1 MTFLIFLTVLAI
13 AYFAWR
19 IVDQLPD
26 VIYRLSEIQRDV
38 ADLRRMSEEGKSAVE
53 AAEAPPEEAI
63 GMKGHTLAHCGALVL
78 ATATTAFAQPAA
90 RFAAVEIKATH
101 VAGTVHM
108 LEGAGGNIGVSAGA
122 DGVLM
127 VDDQFAPLAERI
139 AAAIAE
145 IGDGAPKVVL
155 NTHFHG
161 DHTGGN
167 AYFGRNGTILAH
179 ANVRS
184 RLVDG
189 GMAAPGLPIVT
200 FLDRLRLHFNG
211 DEIDVIH
218 LPRGHTDG
226 DSIVWFKD
234 SGVVHLG
241 DHFFKGRF
249 PYVDVPNGGSVDG
262 LLANLGT
269 VLDMLPADTHVIPGH
284 GTLASVADV
293 AESIEVIRQSQAA
306 VRQAAAA
313 GTVDDLKRDGFGQW
327 DEWGAGFI
335 GTERW
340 IDIVIESDRVTR
352 CFVGN

>member
-1 MTFLIFLTVLAI
+1 MNRRILAPGTVLA
-13 AYFAWR
+13 
-19 IVDQLPD
+19 L
-26 VIYRLSEIQRDV
+26 
-38 ADLRRMSEEGKSAVE
+38 
-53 AAEAPPEEAI
+53 AA
-63 GMKGHTLAHCGALVL
+63 
-78 ATATTAFAQPAA
+78 ATTAIAQPAA
-90 RFAAVEIKATH
+90 RFAAVEVKATH
-101 VAGTVHM
+101 VAGAVHM

-145 IGDGAPKVVL
+145 IGDGAPKIVL

-167 AYFGRNGTILAH
+167 AHFGRTGAILAH
-179 ANVRS
+179 ANVRA

-189 GMAAPGLPIVT
+189 GMAAAGLPVVT

-234 SGVVHLG
+234 SRVVHLG

-249 PYVDVPNGGSVDG
+249 PFVDVPNGGSVDG
-262 LLANLGT
+262 LLANLGS
-269 VLDMLPADTHVIPGH
+269 VIDMLPADTRVIPGH

-293 AESIEVIRQSQAA
+293 AESIDVIRHSQAA
-306 VRQAAAA
+306 VREAVAA
-313 GTVDDLKRDGFGQW
+313 GTVDDLKRNGFGRW

-335 GTERW
+335 NTERW
-340 IDIVIESDRVTR
+340 IDIVVASDRLA
-352 CFVGN
+352 ND

>member
-1 MTFLIFLTVLAI
+1 MNGILALC
-13 AYFAWR
+13 A
-19 IVDQLPD
+19 
-26 VIYRLSEIQRDV
+26 
-38 ADLRRMSEEGKSAVE
+38 
-53 AAEAPPEEAI
+53 
-63 GMKGHTLAHCGALVL
+63 TLAL
-78 ATATTAFAQPAA
+78 AAASAIAQPAA

-101 VAGTVHM
+101 VAGAVHM

-139 AAAIAE
+139 AAVVAE
-145 IGDGAPKVVL
+145 IGGEQPKVVL

-167 AYFGRNGTILAH
+167 AHFGRTGTILAH

-184 RLVDG
+184 RLADG
-189 GMAAPGLPIVT
+189 GTAAAGLPVVT

-211 DEIDVIH
+211 DEIDLIH

-249 PYVDVPNGGSVDG
+249 PFVDVPNGGSVDG
-262 LLANLGT
+262 LLANLDA
-269 VLDMLPADTHVIPGH
+269 VMDLLPADTRVIPGH
-284 GTLASVADV
+284 GALASVADV

-306 VRQAAAA
+306 VREAVAA
-313 GTVDDLKRDGFGQW
+313 GSVDDLKRDGFGQW

-335 GTERW
+335 DTERW
-340 IDIVIESDRVTR
+340 IDIVIESDRTASDE
-352 CFVGN
+352 